1 MAKIE
6 LVEDNEMNRTMIT
19 RRLHKKGYEVV
30 VAIDG
35 REAIRMAEAEMPD
48 IILMDVDL
56 PLMSGTEATR
66 EIRRIPSLKH
76 IPIIALTAHAMAGD
90 SEVVL
95 NAGCNEYVTKPID
108 FPALVDKI
116 ENLLAGG
123 QPKAKLG

>member
-6 LVEDNEMNRTMIT
+6 LVEDSEMNRTMIT

-66 EIRRIPSLKH
+66 EIRRNPSLKH